1 MSNLIFNPMISLAIM
16 IPYSLIM
23 IVIIILN
30 KKNII
35 NRIIIILLILV
46 ISQRPMLKNQE
57 DITFNL
63 DLDVLFVIDN
73 TVSMK
78 ADDVNNQTRLDAA
91 KKDCL
96 SIMEKYSG
104 ANFAVITFGNIAEV
118 RYPFTSDMGIIKDVI
133 NRIKVIDPAYAT
145 GSVLELPY
153 DFMKMFLESSK
164 SKDKH
169 QRIVFFIGDG
179 ELTQED
185 ANNAKIAKYANLQE
199 LIDSGAVLGYGT
211 VEGAKVKIEESVAL
225 KYVADSNGYLLDSTT
240 NPPSIAISK
249 INENTLKALATN
261 LDLDYYH
268 MTDISVLNDKLDNI
282 KGEALDNEE
291 EKEKLNKDIYYY
303 FSGAL
308 VVLLLFELYYY
319 RRNEQ

>member
-1 MSNLIFNPMISLAIM
+1 MSNLIFNPMISLSIM
-16 IPYSLIM
+16 IPYSIIM

-57 DITFNL
+57 DITFSL

-78 ADDVNNQTRLDAA
+78 ADDVNKQTRLEAV
-91 KKDCL
+91 KKDCI
-96 SIMEKYSG
+96 SIMEKYAG

-164 SKDKH
+164 SKDNH
-169 QRIVFFIGDG
+169 QRIVFFMGDG
-179 ELTQED
+179 EITQED
-185 ANNAKIAKYANLQE
+185 DKTKLAKYADLQE

-211 VEGAKVKIEESVAL
+211 SEGTKIKIEESVAL
-225 KYVADSNGYLLDSTT
+225 KHVTDSNGYLLDSTT

-268 MTDISVLNDKLDNI
+268 MSDFSILSDKLDNI
-282 KGEALDNEE
+282 KGEALENEE
-291 EKEKLNKDIYYY
+291 EKEKINKDIYYY